1 MKRRSA
7 IFLPFVAVAT
17 LVIPLAGAQAQS
29 LPTSTTFKKMCRTV
43 KTEVGKAFLYKT
55 QISNHINRFDPRAAG
70 PTLICNRECPSFP
83 ATLVYSDG
91 AVATRL
97 GYYGVW
103 NVTRRPRAY
112 CAAGGVPRCSNGDI
126 AKGARARGTNA
137 KTRDGFV
144 YLRMN
149 GGVCYRVNPLVSRTG
164 EAQ

>member
-7 IFLPFVAVAT
+7 IFFSLLAGAA
-17 LVIPLAGAQAQS
+17 LVLPLAGAQGQS
-29 LPTSTTFKKMCRTV
+29 LPTSRTFRRMCSTV

-55 QISNHINRFDPRAAG
+55 QISDHINRFDPRAAG
-70 PTLICNRECPSFP
+70 PTLICNRECPPFP
-83 ATLVYSDG
+83 ATLLYSDG
-91 AVATRL
+91 AVAARL

-112 CAAGGVPRCSNGDI
+112 CAAGGAPRCTNREI
-126 AKGARARGTNA
+126 AIGARARGINA

-144 YLRMN
+144 YLRMS
-149 GGVCYRVNPLVSRTG
+149 GGVCYRINPLVSRTG